1 MPIFK
6 FLLLILLFFF
16 SQNSISQEVYGVF
29 GLPSPNIGSKQVGT
43 VNPGDGSISLL
54 GMSTSVD
61 SNTLVMTT
69 GATAINVAGNKSYF
83 IAKDSLNVDRI
94 YTVDLDTGI
103 TDSNPAL
110 TAGYT
115 TSNNWGV
122 WYDEPNAILYALFDR
137 GTDVEI
143 AIVNT
148 ISGVV
153 TQHDAAVVASGAALG
168 SGLLTGDSSGQRLFF
183 MADEFIYV
191 VDTSN
196 TNTHY
201 ALSTDDFWN
210 GYTASNIFGL
220 EWDKTQD
227 ALWVLYN
234 PGSGGRSLAKIEGD
248 ISDGGEPEINTNI
261 ELDFGDSITTSSGL
275 SCLDTQSSKYF
286 FFGRPSSGANA
297 NKWSMYTV
305 DLINESSTNVN
316 IEDSSVQTNGYAGI
330 EVLPGPELSFSK
342 SDGDISTT
350 PGSIVTYTLNYAN
363 APGTGAT
370 SGLKITETVPAETTF
385 VPLSSSVGWTCTPG
399 NNAGSTCEISPGEL
413 SPGGNSSVTFAVQ
426 LNSYVSASFTEISN
440 SATLSANNAVNS
452 EIASDTTPVTAAAIL
467 AVTKSDGDVTDKVPG
482 DTITYQITASNTGN
496 RTTANALLT
505 ETVPI
510 STTFNSGASTVGWT
524 CLPTNNAGS
533 TCTYSVGSLSGTP
546 DAVNFAVDVISSMPA
561 GATEISNSVTFSA
574 DGVSSAQASDTT
586 PITSAAALS
595 LTKNDAD
602 ASVVPGSS
610 VTYQLDYGN
619 TGNQDAANVVLTET
633 VLDETTFDVA
643 NSSAG
648 WTCLPDINPGSTCTY
663 LVGTLGGNDFGS
675 VDFALLLNN
684 PVSDTIT
691 QLENTA
697 SVSADNAQTVNA
709 QDNTP
714 IIASVNLR
722 MVKSD
727 GDITASLERIVN
739 YSLIYFNDGDRNA
752 VGVEL
757 TETVPANTT
766 FQPLSSTPGWNCLPD
781 NSAGSSCS
789 FSVGSLVG
797 GGKSV
802 TFFAV
807 KVDETLDI
815 SVTELS
821 NTATVNATNAPSSS
835 SDTELTP
842 VDGVVPVVNV
852 VDASPSISGITQ
864 CSQNDAMISSLF
876 VEFEDD
882 NSGLQGVDS
891 LNNYMLIDTGS
902 NQDLETTECGVVSG
916 DDVSMTLSNLVVG
929 GTSTIPT
936 STFDIGMSL
945 KDGVY
950 ALLICDGITDAAG
963 NLLDGNND
971 GLQGGDLVRIF
982 RVEQGNLFD
991 NAFLDDC
998 PNSTIQLP
1006 PWTSLGGDVDSDTD
1020 SYDSSISGS
1029 VELIS
1034 VDGSEVNLSQ
1044 CIESVPANGLYAL
1057 ETSVL
1062 GTPIQ
1067 SGDLDLSL
1075 SCNFSD
1081 AASCG
1086 TNIGTHSESY
1096 VLAASVTPQW
1106 EKYITYMPIPANTV
1120 SAECTVSLSSPT
1132 NQEFVNYLDEL
1143 DYKDGDLIYMNGFEI
1158 SD

>member
-1 MPIFK
+1 MSKFK
-6 FLLLILLFFF
+6 YLLILVLLLSVNQAFA
-16 SQNSISQEVYGVF
+16 QEVYGVF
-29 GLPSPNIGSKQVGT
+29 GLPAGDIGKKQVGT
-43 VNPGDGSISLL
+43 INPSDGAISLL
-54 GMSTSVD
+54 GTSSSVETG
-61 SNTLVMTT
+61 TLALTT

-83 IAKDSLNVDRI
+83 IARDSINADRV

-103 TDSNPAL
+103 TDSNPVL
-110 TAGYT
+110 TSGYT

-122 WYDEPNAILYALFDR
+122 WYDEPNAVLYGLFDR

-143 AIVNT
+143 ATIDPVTGSVN
-148 ISGVV
+148 S
-153 TQHDAAVVASGAALG
+153 HDSAVVPSGATLG

-183 MADEFIYV
+183 MANEFIYV

-201 ALSTDDFWN
+201 ALSTDDFWG
-210 GYTASNIFGL
+210 GYTASYIFGL

-234 PGSGGRSLAKIEGD
+234 PGSGGRNLAKIEGD

-261 ELDFGDSITTSSGL
+261 ELDFGDLITTSSGL

-286 FFGRPSSGANA
+286 FFGRPSSGVNA

-305 DLINESSTNVN
+305 DLIAESSTNVD
-316 IEDSSVQTNGYAGI
+316 IEDPSVQTNGYAGI

-342 SDGDISTT
+342 DDGDISTT
-350 PGSIVTYTLNYAN
+350 PGSIVTYTLSYSN

-370 SGLKITETVPAETTF
+370 SGLKITETVPAETSF

-452 EIASDTTPVTAAAIL
+452 EIASDTTPVTAAAVL

-510 STTFNSGASTVGWT
+510 STTFNSGVSTIGWT

-546 DAVNFAVDVISSMPA
+546 DAVNFAVDVIPSMPA

-586 PITSAAALS
+586 PITSAAALN
-595 LTKNDAD
+595 LTKDDSDATVTPGN
-602 ASVVPGSS
+602 SVV
-610 VTYQLDYGN
+610 YQLDYGN
-619 TGNQDAANVVLTET
+619 TGNQDAALVELTET
-633 VLDETTFDVA
+633 VLAETTFDAA
-643 NSSAG
+643 NSTVG
-648 WTCLPDINPGSTCTY
+648 WSCLPDINPGSTCTY
-663 LVGTLGGNDFGS
+663 SVGTLGGNDSGS

-691 QLENTA
+691 QLDNTA
-697 SVSADNAQTVNA
+697 SASADNAQTVNA
-709 QDNTP
+709 QDSTP
-714 IIASVNLR
+714 IIASVSLR

-727 GDITASLERIVN
+727 GDITASLERIVS

-757 TETVPANTT
+757 TETVPDNTT
-766 FQPLSSTPGWNCLPD
+766 FQPLSSTPGWNCTPD

-789 FSVGSLVG
+789 FTVGDLAG
-797 GGKSV
+797 GGKLV

-807 KVDETLDI
+807 KVDATLDI

-842 VDGVVPVVNV
+842 VDGVVPVVNI
-852 VDASPSISGITQ
+852 VDASPSISGIIQ

-876 VEFEDD
+876 VEFED
-882 NSGLQGVDS
+882 NITGLQGVDN
-891 LNNYMLIDTGS
+891 LNNFMLVDTGS
-902 NQDLETTECGVVSG
+902 NQDLETTECGVVAG
-916 DDVSMTLSNLVVG
+916 DDSTMSLSNLVIG
-929 GTSTIPT
+929 GTATIPT
-936 STFDIGMSL
+936 ATIDIGMSL

-950 ALLICDGITDAAG
+950 ALLICDEIADAAG
-963 NLLDGNND
+963 NQLDGNND
-971 GLQGGDLVRIF
+971 GVAC
-982 RVEQGNLFD
+982 E
-991 NAFLDDC
+991 
-998 PNSTIQLP
+998 SLP
-1006 PWTSLGGDVDSDTD
+1006 
-1020 SYDSSISGS
+1020 
-1029 VELIS
+1029 
-1034 VDGSEVNLSQ
+1034 
-1044 CIESVPANGLYAL
+1044 
-1057 ETSVL
+1057 
-1062 GTPIQ
+1062 
-1067 SGDLDLSL
+1067 
-1075 SCNFSD
+1075 
-1081 AASCG
+1081 
-1086 TNIGTHSESY
+1086 
-1096 VLAASVTPQW
+1096 
-1106 EKYITYMPIPANTV
+1106 
-1120 SAECTVSLSSPT
+1120 
-1132 NQEFVNYLDEL
+1132 
-1143 DYKDGDLIYMNGFEI
+1143 
-1158 SD
+1158 